1 MGLFHTFKAGAMVSL
16 LVAGLP
22 GLAQNVSDP
31 FMTVPYRNPL
41 PLEQLLA
48 LDGAAFG
55 QAVAA
60 NNGRDFRSTVTPF
73 DPPGASNA
81 IVPLGFAGLRNE
93 CLEESTPLACRLYVT
108 ELLKIHRTKEG
119 RGAGSANANR

>member
-1 MGLFHTFKAGAMVSL
+1 MKAGVIASILMTG
-16 LVAGLP
+16 ATA
-22 GLAQNVSDP
+22 LAQNITDP
-31 FMTVPYRNPL
+31 FTTVPYRNPL

-60 NNGRDFRSTVTPF
+60 NNGKNFRATVTPF

-81 IVPLGFAGLRNE
+81 IVPLSFAGLRVE
-93 CLEESTPLACRLYVT
+93 CLEENTPLACRLYVI

-119 RGAGSANANR
+119 RSTGSANANATR